1 MNFRKTPAAEFV
13 CSTWFERDRSHI
25 RLETP
30 NGRVV
35 FELWD
40 DDVGEAIEDGLLTTP
55 GRPRPSDDDWQ
66 PHAVQ
71 YAVKRGLISLA

>member
-1 MNFRKTPAAEFV
+1 MDNLFKPLDPHTCV
-13 CSTWFERDRSHI
+13 CTTWFERDRSHI

-40 DDVGEAIEDGLLTTP
+40 DAVADAIESGYLPTP
-55 GRPRPSDDDWQ
+55 RGPRPSDDDWQ
-66 PHAVQ
+66 PCAVE
-71 YAVKRGLISLA
+71 YAQAAGLL